1 MHCHGFTLIQEIFPP
16 EHKCRNSYVTI
27 LSVSNEEMVMAPSS
41 PSIKPGAVH
50 VDSDG
55 GTVTAAFSFAV
66 YRDQLLVCD

>member
-16 EHKCRNSYVTI
+16 EHKCHHSYVTI
-27 LSVSNEEMVMAPSS
+27 LSVSNEETVMALSS
-41 PSIKPGAVH
+41 PSIKPGAIH

-55 GTVTAAFSFAV
+55 GTVRAAFSFAV